1 MIPPARRRALTEAM
15 FVEALTAAGL
25 TAGVKRP
32 ATFPN
37 SPEFLVLFLNG
48 GDHQNLVTETSTV
61 EVEAWA
67 RTKTAALQLMHKA
80 TNTLEAASF
89 TRGLREVQEE
99 RPPVALDT
107 GVDGWFRYTTGVT
120 AQQRTR

>member
-1 MIPPARRRALTEAM
+1 MIPPARHRALAEGV
-15 FVEALTAAGL
+15 FVDALTAAGL

-48 GDHQNLVTETSTV
+48 GEHQNLVTETAAV
-61 EVEAWA
+61 ELEAWA
-67 RTKTAALQLMHKA
+67 RTKTAALQLMLRA
-80 TNTLEAASF
+80 TNALEAASF
-89 TRGLREVQEE
+89 TRGLREIREDH
-99 RPPVALDT
+99 PPVSLDT
-107 GVDGWFRYTTGVT
+107 GTEGWFRYTTSLT

>member
-1 MIPPARRRALTEAM
+1 M
-15 FVEALTAAGL
+15 EALTTAGM

-37 SPEFLVLFLNG
+37 TPEFLVLFLNG

-89 TRGLREVQEE
+89 TRGLREIREDH
-99 RPPVALDT
+99 PPVSLDT
-107 GVDGWFRYTTGVT
+107 GVDGWHRYTTSFT